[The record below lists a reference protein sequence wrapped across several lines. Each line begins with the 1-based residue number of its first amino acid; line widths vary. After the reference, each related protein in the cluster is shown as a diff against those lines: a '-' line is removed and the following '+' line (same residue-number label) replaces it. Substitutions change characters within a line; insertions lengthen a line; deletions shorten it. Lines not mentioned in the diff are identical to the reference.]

1 MREIE
6 GGEFREH
13 FSCEN
18 HHMEGFAGR
27 ICTECGG
34 IMKFNNVVKINFTE
48 SFHQFFIFFFGTFL
62 KGSLCIRSRV

>member
-13 FSCEN
+13 LSCEN

-27 ICTECGG
+27 ICTECGCD
-34 IMKFNNVVKINFTE
+34 MKPCVVRVRIVPKKNAG
-48 SFHQFFIFFFGTFL
+48 FFQRIFAPID
-62 KGSLCIRSRV
+62 LCYDFVRWL